1 MNEIV
6 NRFLLT
12 GYQFK
17 PEIHLKEPVFNYSAC
32 DPFTKNKGTVEKF
45 MQAGNTDFIYKNDL
59 DKACFKHDA
68 AYDKSR
74 DLAKRSESDKVF
86 KI

>member
-32 DPFTKNKGTVEKF
+32 DPFTKNKGTVENLCRQETPILFTK
-45 MQAGNTDFIYKNDL
+45 MILIKLVLNMT
-59 DKACFKHDA
+59 
-68 AYDKSR
+68 
-74 DLAKRSESDKVF
+74 
-86 KI
+86 